1 MIHEF
6 IADKKSVE
14 HGDAASLAQMLLT
27 TAYPGQQFP
36 LTNPFFFSPIKR
48 RLKMLTNVKNPSFSY
63 ARRIVVLPL
72 LSIVVLL
79 FSFRTREEKMIAPVS
94 MMDTTKKVMIVQ
106 GYKISPEDTLIASK
120 GNNKSSVVIKMDAA
134 GGTGNAQKPLFIL
147 DGEVISES
155 VMSVIDPNKIESIN
169 ILKDA
174 SAVAVFGEKGK
185 GGVVQI
191 TTKKGK
197 TNDAP
202 AAGRIVLRG
211 VPTDNSKVL
220 EERVLIVSDTVQL
233 NGKTVFVKSN
243 NLKDGEFMATN
254 FDGAGNV
261 IEKVKVEIQP
271 KGSSKNSPSLIFI
284 DGEKKTKKELDALS
298 PDQIKSVEIL
308 KGESAIKA
316 YGTEA
321 DSGGGVKWRQAVVNI
336 TPGVQTYSIREA
348 VSASLAAESGS
359 LSNTSSIEIRRV
371 LHNPPPAITRYFDPF
386 VGTGLGSQQLLDSF
400 NFGGF
405 SPSISFMMMPI
416 HADLLRLQAIEFND
430 QIRKSHYTFEIHG
443 DDIKFWPIPTF
454 GTGSSASS
462 IFYNKVWIEY
472 LFEEEKSKDAILF
485 GNTALIN
492 GVVSDASNIPYT
504 YQNYS
509 SINDMGRAW
518 IFKYGLAVVKEM
530 LGYVRNKYS

>member
-1 MIHEF
+1 M
-6 IADKKSVE
+6 DYSV
-14 HGDAASLAQMLLT
+14 SK
-27 TAYPGQQFP
+27 
-36 LTNPFFFSPIKR
+36 PIW
-48 RLKMLTNVKNPSFSY
+48 P
-63 ARRIVVLPL
+63 
-72 LSIVVLL
+72 
-79 FSFRTREEKMIAPVS
+79 
-94 MMDTTKKVMIVQ
+94 
-106 GYKISPEDTLIASK
+106 
-120 GNNKSSVVIKMDAA
+120 
-134 GGTGNAQKPLFIL
+134 
-147 DGEVISES
+147 
-155 VMSVIDPNKIESIN
+155 
-169 ILKDA
+169 
-174 SAVAVFGEKGK
+174 
-185 GGVVQI
+185 
-191 TTKKGK
+191 
-197 TNDAP
+197 
-202 AAGRIVLRG
+202 
-211 VPTDNSKVL
+211 
-220 EERVLIVSDTVQL
+220 
-233 NGKTVFVKSN
+233 
-243 NLKDGEFMATN
+243 
-254 FDGAGNV
+254 
-261 IEKVKVEIQP
+261 
-271 KGSSKNSPSLIFI
+271 GSSSFTTGSTPFGFFDTDPIFQQHADRFAKFAAQNVGYPIMDVELIDINFY
-284 DGEKKTKKELDALS
+284 TAF
-298 PDQIKSVEIL
+298 
-308 KGESAIKA
+308 ESAIIEYSNQINQINIVNNLMNTLGVQTGSSFLTGGTLSGVNVGQSLGYITKLSKA

-348 VSASLAAESGS
+348 VSASLAAESSS

-371 LHNPPPAITRYFDPF
+371 LHNPPPAIVRYFDPF

-443 DDIKFWPIPTF
+443 DDIKFWPVPTF

-462 IFYNKVWIEY
+462 IYYNKVWIEY

-530 LGYVRNKYS
+530 LGYVRNKYSSIPIPNSEVTLNGSDLVSQGQAEKETLITQLREFLDKLTKEQMLTRQNAEATQMNEILAKVPLKIYVG